1 MALFFPETARK
12 VVGNGSLSPRGLNKT
27 MLDHLR
33 SRAVSISTPG
43 QTAAKAS
50 FYWPNPLTGLTIVL
64 DKRSGLTM
72 VIGGTFYTG
81 FSCLAASLSTI
92 CIDLYDLSYLEA
104 GLVYL
109 PAGIGGIVAAYS
121 TGKCTSGQPCTK
133 LCVRG
138 KFLAGRLLDH
148 DYQRTAKKY
157 HIEINHLS
165 GDDMST
171 FPIEEARLRTS
182 WFPALIGILAV
193 IGYGWALQTT
203 THIALPL
210 TLQLFTGSTMV
221 ALFTVSSVP
230 LQEA

>member
-1 MALFFPETARK
+1 MTDQHSTNTAPSLGPILGGVVAYRLGWRWIFWLLASLSGAQLLGMTLFFPETARK
-12 VVGNGSLSPRGLNKT
+12 VVGNGSLRPRGLNKT

-33 SRAVSISTPG
+33 SRTVSTTTPG

-50 FYWPNPLTGLTIVL
+50 FHWPNPLTGLTIVL

-121 TGKCTSGQPCTK
+121 TGKCESGQPCIK
-133 LCVRG
+133 LCV
-138 KFLAGRLLDH
+138 
-148 DYQRTAKKY
+148 
-157 HIEINHLS
+157 
-165 GDDMST
+165 
-171 FPIEEARLRTS
+171 
-182 WFPALIGILAV
+182 
-193 IGYGWALQTT
+193 
-203 THIALPL
+203 
-210 TLQLFTGSTMV
+210 
-221 ALFTVSSVP
+221 
-230 LQEA
+230 